1 MLATAG
7 ILPASPRFSA
17 RCRKERAGSS
27 RSPNEVTTFA
37 SILLLGFFLG
47 MRHATDSDH
56 VVAVTTIVSRQRSI
70 AGAAFTGIFW
80 GIGHSLTLLIIGGAI
95 IVFGLVIPERLGMSL
110 EFCVA
115 LMLILLGTLNLRA
128 TLRAVR
134 VASGDH
140 HEHPHRHG
148 DYIHTHEHGHAP
160 DTHGHAESDVPSAKL
175 DRRFGRL
182 KFYQTLRPVVIGI
195 VHGLA
200 GSAAVALLVLPIIRD
215 PIWAMAYLLV
225 FGVGTI
231 AGMMLITAA
240 IAVPVTY
247 STRFQLLHRHLGT
260 AAGLISLAFGLFL
273 VYQIGFVDG
282 LFR

>member
-1 MLATAG
+1 MTL
-7 ILPASPRFSA
+7 L
-17 RCRKERAGSS
+17 
-27 RSPNEVTTFA
+27 

-56 VVAVTTIVSRQRSI
+56 VVAVTTIVSRQRRIGS
-70 AGAAFTGIFW
+70 AALTGVCW
-80 GIGHSLTLLIIGGAI
+80 GIGHSLTLLLVGGAI
-95 IVFGLVIPERLGMSL
+95 ILFGVVVPQRLGLSM

-115 LMLILLGTLNLRA
+115 LMLILLGALNLQA
-128 TLRAVR
+128 TFRSVR
-134 VASGDH
+134 SLGLTNNPRPAEE

-148 DYIHTHEHGHAP
+148 DYVHTHPHGHEGDA
-160 DTHGHAESDVPSAKL
+160 HAHAHEATPAAQL
-175 DRRFGRL
+175 DRRFGERR
-182 KFYQTLRPVVIGI
+182 FYRTLRPIVIGV

-215 PIWAMAYLLV
+215 PVWAMAYLLI
-225 FGVGTI
+225 FGLGTI

-247 STRFQLLHRHLGT
+247 TSRFEFLHRHLGT
-260 AAGLISLAFGLFL
+260 AAGFLSLGFGMFL

-282 LFR
+282 LFVR

>member
-1 MLATAG
+1 MTL
-7 ILPASPRFSA
+7 L
-17 RCRKERAGSS
+17 
-27 RSPNEVTTFA
+27 

-56 VVAVTTIVSRQRSI
+56 VIAVTTIVSRQRKI
-70 AGAAFTGIFW
+70 GEAALTGIFW
-80 GIGHSLTLLIIGGAI
+80 GIGHSVTLLVIGGAI
-95 IVFGLVIPERLGMSL
+95 ILFGLVIPERLGMSL

-115 LMLILLGTLNLRA
+115 LMLILLGAINLRA
-128 TLRAVR
+128 SFGRLRVR
-134 VASGDH
+134 GQ
-140 HEHPHRHG
+140 HEHVHQHG
-148 DYIHTHEHGHAP
+148 DYAHTHAHDHGTGA
-160 DTHGHAESDVPSAKL
+160 HGHAEDSVPPAQL

-182 KFYQTLRPVVIGI
+182 KFYRAIRPVAIGI

-200 GSAAVALLVLPIIRD
+200 GSAAVALLVLPIIRN
-215 PIWAMAYLLV
+215 PVWAMAYLLI

-247 STRFQLLHRHLGT
+247 TSRFQFFQRHLGT
-260 AAGLISLAFGLFL
+260 AAGVLSLVFGLFL